1 MLSFLIICNPMNWS
15 TLVLPVHHYLSKF
28 AQTHV
33 HWVSPL
39 SQAHPPSHPLS
50 PPSPPSLNLF
60 QHQGLFQWFNSSYLV
75 AKVLELQLQHQS
87 FQWIFRV
94 DFLWDWL
101 LWSTCCPRD
110 SQESY
115 SAIDCS
121 VQSLSHVWLFATPG
135 LPVHHQLTEFTQ
147 THVHWVGDA
156 IQPSH
161 PLSSPSPPTFN
172 LSQHQGL
179 FQWVSSLHQVAKVLE
194 LQLQHQS
201 FQWIFGTDFL

>member
-15 TLVLPVHHYLSKF
+15 TLVLPVHHYISKF

-39 SQAHPPSHPLS
+39 SHAHPPSHPLS
-50 PPSPPSLNLF
+50 PPSPSLNLF
-60 QHQGLFQWFNSSYLV
+60 QHQGLFQWFNSSYQV

-121 VQSLSHVWLFATPG
+121 VQSLSHVWLFATPWTAAPQASLSIINSWKFLKLMSIKSVTDIRWPSNNLILCYPLL
-135 LPVHHQLTEFTQ
+135 LPSSIF
-147 THVHWVGDA
+147 
-156 IQPSH
+156 PSIRVF
-161 PLSSPSPPTFN
+161 SN
-172 LSQHQGL
+172 
-179 FQWVSSLHQVAKVLE
+179 
-194 LQLQHQS
+194 
-201 FQWIFGTDFL
+201 